1 MTVITA
7 RKGKV
12 SSTEG
17 RLENSAALGLTMN
30 SRIISP
36 RCVANGN
43 GAWEGTVS
51 EMLFD
56 LRSARCEGYSDG
68 YRLSGVEE
76 SLIDRGVITKD
87 EDGDWDMEVEDV
99 VHLLTYDD
107 ISRLLDDPNVTI
119 DSDDSAEDAE
129 VEAWEM
135 THAPSVFG
143 GR

>member
-12 SSTEG
+12 RSTEG
-17 RLENSAALGLTMN
+17 RLEDSDALGLTMN

-36 RCVANGN
+36 RYVANGN

-51 EMLFD
+51 EMLD
-56 LRSARCEGYSDG
+56 YCQGQPTWS
-68 YRLSGVEE
+68 VEE
-76 SLIDRGVITKD
+76 NLIDRGVITVD
-87 EDGDWDMEVEDV
+87 EDGNQDLEISDV